1 MSIPTR
7 DEVSKTINDKL
18 ATDPAFREAL
28 LADPRAA
35 LSDATGVQ
43 IPDFV
48 TVTVHEESLTDVHL
62 VIPAAAGDEIAEE
75 DLELVAGG
83 GVCWENCSCSTS
95 PGWSILPGTMDG
107 TATQGDKNAHPHP
120 RRTRHHHPRVA

>member
-7 DEVSKTINDKL
+7 TEVDRMVSEKL
-18 ATDPAFREAL
+18 AADPAFREAL

-35 LSDATGVQ
+35 LSEASGVQ

-48 TVTVHEESLTDVHL
+48 TVSVHEESLTDVHL
-62 VIPAAAGDEIAEE
+62 VIPAASGDEIAED

-83 GVCWENCSCSTS
+83 GACWDNCGCS
-95 PGWSILPGTMDG
+95 I
-107 TATQGDKNAHPHP
+107 
-120 RRTRHHHPRVA
+120 